1 MNIGLYSFKNME
13 LIKTSNLIGK
23 LNRIFY
29 LDDILLY
36 SENTSR
42 EKMSQRF
49 GFKKLLEDYDS
60 NVIDIIVFEDIKSLG
75 SDNYIRSQIYKALLS
90 GNYEFYLL
98 NQNLSSSKRQDRIF
112 LKYIIDH
119 EETLKNRMNERS
131 KMGQYIKE
139 NYK

>member
-1 MNIGLYSFKNME
+1 
-13 LIKTSNLIGK
+13 
-23 LNRIFY
+23 
-29 LDDILLY
+29 
-36 SENTSR
+36 
-42 EKMSQRF
+42 MSQRF